1 MALEQ
6 NERFLSAHISDLC
19 RKSRSSGVPR
29 FSSFLNEREAI
40 IAAEAARA
48 ERSCPVFYGGYDGAA
63 RTVCGFFEQ
72 TFAEDFDESARN
84 GLFPVSAVTF
94 SFRSCDRLSHRYF
107 LGAVLGVGLK
117 REAVGDIVVSEGS
130 AVVFCLDIAAEL
142 ALGIDKVGRTGVV
155 AENGV
160 TKPIIKHEPL
170 QIYASVSSMRL
181 DCIVGACI
189 NASRDKSASLVKS
202 GQVSADFSVC
212 IEVSA
217 AVKVNTVLSIRG
229 YGRFRVSKI
238 VGETHKGR
246 LKVVIDKFV

>member
-6 NERFLSAHISDLC
+6 NERFLFAHISDLC

-94 SFRSCDRLSHRYF
+94 SFRSCDRLSHRDF
-107 LGAVLGVGLK
+107 LGVGLK

-130 AVVFCLDIAAEL
+130 AVVFCLDIAAGL
-142 ALGIDKVGRTGVV
+142 ALGIDKVGKTGVV